1 LATQT
6 TKTRTTPVPCDPQSI
21 ERGVRQLLAD
31 KVMGNLAGI
40 WLLTPEL
47 LRLGAWD
54 LVCSWTTHRPDRVE
68 PRLAL
73 QLIHEA
79 ALCTTGLRHRRTVNQ
94 HIFELA
100 NGLPFLAT
108 DGAVHDLLGARSLVD
123 SQRLQVALGKVRRA
137 SGHFP
142 ARLLAIDPHRVRSF
156 SKRPMRR
163 HRDHEAER
171 PTNVAQ
177 TFFVLDADTHQ
188 AVCFTT
194 ATSARTATAA
204 AQELL
209 ELAARILDTQPGQ
222 TLVLADAEHFTV
234 ALLDTVKT
242 ETHFDL
248 LVPMSDQPALRKKLA
263 ALPPETF
270 RTRWAGYATAKMA
283 YTPKDSKTGPFSQ
296 YIQRLGER
304 PEEYRFKAFLS
315 TRDGDEV
322 EGLTLD
328 FPQRWHIEEF
338 FNAHQALGWNRA
350 GTCNLNIRYGQ
361 MSMALLAQAA
371 IDRFR
376 KNLGPTAT
384 NGDAQHLAKA
394 YFTGLEGDVRVVD
407 GDTILVT
414 YYNAPA
420 ADNLCHSYEDLPAR
434 LRAEGVDPRVPW
446 LYGFKLDFCFR

>member
-1 LATQT
+1 
-6 TKTRTTPVPCDPQSI
+6 
-21 ERGVRQLLAD
+21 
-31 KVMGNLAGI
+31 M
-40 WLLTPEL
+40 

-54 LVCSWTTHRPDRVE
+54 LLCSWTTHRPDRVE

-79 ALCTTGLRHRRTVNQ
+79 ALCTTGLRHRRTTNQ

-100 NGLPFLAT
+100 NGLPFLAS
-108 DGAVHDLLGARSLVD
+108 DCAVHDLLGARAVAD
-123 SQRLQVALGKVRRA
+123 SQRLQVALGKIRRA
-137 SGHFP
+137 SGHFK

-156 SKRPMRR
+156 SKRHMRR
-163 HRDHEAER
+163 HRDNQAER

-188 AVCFTT
+188 PICFTT
-194 ATSARTATAA
+194 ATSARTATVA

-209 ELAARILDTQPGQ
+209 QLAACILDTQPGQ

-234 ALLDTVKT
+234 ELLDSVKS
-242 ETHFDL
+242 ETNFDL
-248 LVPMSDQPALRKKLA
+248 LVPISDRPSLREKLA

-270 RTRWAGYATAKMA
+270 QPRWAGYATAKMA
-283 YTPKDSKTGPFSQ
+283 YAPKGSNAGPFSQ
-296 YIQRLGER
+296 YAQRLGER

-322 EGLTLD
+322 EALTLD
-328 FPQRWHIEEF
+328 FPKRWHVEEF

-371 IDRFR
+371 VDRFR

-384 NGDAQHLAKA
+384 NWDARHLAKA

-414 YYNAPA
+414 YYNAPS
-420 ADNLCHSYEDLPAR
+420 ADSLRDAYEKLPAR
-434 LRAEGVDPRVPW
+434 LQAEGVNPRVPW